1 VAAIVTFSRRRVL
14 FIANNSLGDAV
25 IGSGIVRRLVESEP
39 EALLTIVA
47 GPGSAPL
54 FAETP
59 RLEQLITLKKKSFKR
74 HWLDLW
80 LRVSAR
86 RWAIIVDMRGSAL
99 AYMLFAQE
107 RRVYRPVRQG
117 SDSPQVH
124 KVLQL
129 ASMTEDAARPPS
141 PFLYTSLA
149 QEARAEALVGG
160 GPVLALAPAAK
171 TPAKRWPAERFA
183 EVAAELLDR
192 RGPLLGGRVM
202 LIGGAG
208 EAPLFAPIRA
218 AFAPDRVIEAFG
230 LDLLLVYAC
239 LKRARLF
246 IGNDSGPMHLAA
258 AAGAP
263 TLGLFGP
270 TDARVYRPWGENAA
284 AVTAARGPDDRG
296 DVAALNSATVI
307 EAALDLLEKAR
318 FDDGVRENS
327 KLDLPTSPL
336 PAQPRGR

>member
-1 VAAIVTFSRRRVL
+1 VGFSRRRVL

-25 IGSGIVRRLVESEP
+25 LASGIVRRLVESEP
-39 EALLTIVA
+39 EAFLTIVA

-59 RLEQLITLKKKSFKR
+59 RLEQLITLKKKPFKR

-86 RWAIIVDMRGSAL
+86 RWATIVDMRGSAL
-99 AYMLFAQE
+99 AYTLLAKE
-107 RRVYRPVRQG
+107 RRIYRPVRQR
-117 SDSPQVH
+117 SDSPRLH
-124 KVLQL
+124 KVLQV
-129 ASMTEDAARPPS
+129 APMAGDAARPPS
-141 PFLYTSLA
+141 PFLYTSSA
-149 QEARAEALVGG
+149 QEARADALVGG
-160 GPVLALAPAAK
+160 GPILALSPAAK

-192 RGPLLGGRVM
+192 RGPLRGGRVM
-202 LIGGAG
+202 LIGAAG
-208 EAPLFAPIRA
+208 EAPISAAIRA
-218 AFAPDRVIEAFG
+218 AFTPDRVIEVFG

-239 LKRARLF
+239 LKRASLF

-270 TDARVYRPWGENAA
+270 TDDRVYGPWGENAV
-284 AVTAARGPDDRG
+284 AVTEAGGPDGRG
-296 DVAALNSATVI
+296 DVAALSSATVI
-307 EAALDLLEKAR
+307 KAALDLLERAR
-318 FDDGVRENS
+318 FDDDAPEKSGLR
-327 KLDLPTSPL
+327 LPASPS
-336 PAQPRGR
+336 PAQPHSR